1 MKTAIAIRHVCF
13 EDLGTLAPLL
23 RDAGY
28 DVSYL
33 DVDSGALATFD
44 QLSPDLVV
52 VLGGP
57 VGVYQTDEYP
67 FLLDE
72 IRLLKARLAADRPT
86 LGLCLGSQL
95 IAAALGA
102 KVAPSGHSE
111 VGFSRLALNTAGA
124 KSPLRHFADVDVLH
138 WHGDTFAIPDG
149 ATLLAS
155 TPLCA
160 HQAFSRGPNIL
171 ALQFHPEP
179 DAADLERWFIGYAG
193 DLANAKLDPRV
204 FRQAAARHCPPLRS
218 AAANMLTEWIA
229 GLKP

>member
-1 MKTAIAIRHVCF
+1 MKTAIAIRHVYF

-23 RDAGY
+23 HSAGY
-28 DVSYL
+28 SVTYV
-33 DVDSGALATFD
+33 DVDDSALAALD
-44 QLSPDLVV
+44 PLAADLVV

-57 VGVYQTDEYP
+57 LGVYQTDEYP

-72 IRLLKARLAADRPT
+72 IRLLEARLAANRPT
-86 LGLCLGSQL
+86 LGICLGSQL

-111 VGFSRLALNTAGA
+111 IGFSRLALNAAGA
-124 KSPLRHFADVDVLH
+124 ESPLRHLADVDVLH
-138 WHGDTFAIPDG
+138 WHGDTFAIPEG
-149 ATLLAS
+149 GTLLAA

-179 DAADLERWFIGYAG
+179 DAADLERWLIGYAG
-193 DLANAKLDPRV
+193 DLASAKLDPRV
-204 FRQAAARHCPPLRS
+204 FRKAAARHCPPLRS
-218 AAANMLTEWIA
+218 AAAKMLDDWIA
-229 GLKP
+229 GLKL

>member
-33 DVDSGALATFD
+33 DVDSGALAPFD
-44 QLSPDLVV
+44 LLSPDLVV

-102 KVAPSGHSE
+102 K
-111 VGFSRLALNTAGA
+111 SR
-124 KSPLRHFADVDVLH
+124 PP
-138 WHGDTFAIPDG
+138 AI
-149 ATLLAS
+149 A
-155 TPLCA
+155 
-160 HQAFSRGPNIL
+160 
-171 ALQFHPEP
+171 
-179 DAADLERWFIGYAG
+179 
-193 DLANAKLDPRV
+193 
-204 FRQAAARHCPPLRS
+204 RS
-218 AAANMLTEWIA
+218 ASRASC
-229 GLKP
+229 